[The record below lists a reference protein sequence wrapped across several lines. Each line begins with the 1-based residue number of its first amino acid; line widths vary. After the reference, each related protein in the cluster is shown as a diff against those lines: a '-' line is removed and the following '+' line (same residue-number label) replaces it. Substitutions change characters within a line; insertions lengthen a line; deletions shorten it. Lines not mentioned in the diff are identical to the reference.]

1 MNQFNIIK
9 IYYIFTQWQDT
20 NSIQILIEM
29 RHFNIPRDIKQ
40 GAKMSWSKGTEIID
54 VVLLSLWNY
63 VRNKYQKIFENNPHI
78 FKCNVAFTKSSLT

>member
-40 GAKMSWSKGTEIID
+40 GAKMSWSKDFEIIWRQFSEHCGIILEMNIK
-54 VVLLSLWNY
+54 VY
-63 VRNKYQKIFENNPHI
+63 
-78 FKCNVAFTKSSLT
+78 